1 MQLTKQLQ
9 RAEVQPH
16 MRALRNWLRGNVIGM
31 YVGTKEK
38 NGKDTGQTA
47 VVFHVEQKKS
57 SDRLALD
64 GEPEIPPFFEFPI
77 LQKDGTIVMME
88 VPTDVQAPTVTRP
101 SISPE
106 AAPMDSWDR
115 ERPCPGGYQI
125 QPMGFNATG
134 TLGVNFTVNG
144 QYRAL
149 SCNHVMTMNNMFNQV
164 YQPDVTDP
172 QNFLANLSGFEY
184 LYLYPSNNQ
193 FNPIYNQVDL
203 AWCNVDN
210 TIGSP
215 TIQDIGIPSGFGT
228 PAATMPCRFFG
239 ASSNQVCSVSIRT
252 MDYSCV
258 LKVRLNT
265 STTYFAWFENVML
278 LSPNP
283 DFALPGDSGSILV
296 NGQMQMVGM
305 LIGMTAMGD
314 IASLLQ
320 PQLIH

>member
-1 MQLTKQLQ
+1 MQLTKQIRQ
-9 RAEVQPH
+9 SDVTPH
-16 MRALRNWLRGNVIGM
+16 MRALRSWLRGNIIGM
-31 YVGTKEK
+31 YVGTKMK

-47 VVFHVEQKKS
+47 IVMHVEQKKS
-57 SDRLALD
+57 ADRLALD
-64 GEPEIPPFFEFPI
+64 GEPEIPPYFEFPI
-77 LQKDGTIVMME
+77 TQKDGSIVMMQ
-88 VPTDVQAPTVTRP
+88 VPTDVQAPEPRAA
-101 SISPE
+101 ISPG

-125 QPMGFNATG
+125 QSMGFNAAG
-134 TLGVNFTVNG
+134 TLGVNYTING

-149 SCNHVMTMNNMFNQV
+149 SCNHVMSMNNMFNQV
-164 YQPDVTDP
+164 YQPDTTAP
-172 QNFLANLSGFEY
+172 QNFLANVSGFEY
-184 LYLYPSNNQ
+184 LYLYPTSNQ

-210 TIGSP
+210 TICSP
-215 TIQDIGIPSGFGT
+215 VIQDIGTPAGFGT
-228 PAATMPCRFFG
+228 PAANMPCRFFG
-239 ASSNQVCSVSIRT
+239 AMANQVCNVTIRT

-258 LKVRLNT
+258 LRVRLNAN
-265 STTYFAWFENVML
+265 TTYYAWFENVML

-283 DFALPGDSGSILV
+283 DFALPGDSGAILV

-305 LIGMTAMGD
+305 LIGSTSMGD